1 MTFAEAVER
10 LDKAFK
16 TAFAD
21 PIAALAVLA
30 DRLEALLARLTK
42 KGSG

>member
-16 TAFAD
+16 TSFAD
-21 PIAALAVLA
+21 PIAALAVLV
-30 DRLEALLARLTK
+30 DRLAALLARLTK